1 MKRIQHNWKKRILSL
16 GVIGCLSFQLFG
28 LAPVSAQDLHLS
40 ETDSA
45 SWQPEAAEK
54 FYNSTAG
61 DLTMEELSRA
71 SLALADVPEMVDLA
85 AIAENGHVNRLYQQE
100 EDLNTVIFQNRD
112 GTKTM
117 YYFASPV
124 KYVDENGLVQD
135 KKNVLHTVEDAN
147 FAANYQYV
155 NSENDITTYFPKRL
169 DGNSGIV
176 MTDGS
181 LRIDMSPVH
190 KTLKWNGLL
199 SSLTQEQRAEVLAQ
213 PGAEKIRALDAN
225 LQAKTGMAAQ
235 ILGKQD
241 MVTTAIAA
249 LPADAEKITAVRQD
263 AIHNDESVEY
273 PDAFGDGVSLRYNP
287 ELDGF
292 GGTLV
297 LERNVGVNSFTYR
310 IKTNGL
316 ALLEQD
322 GEYALVD
329 ALTGEI
335 KGTLGAIMV
344 QDSGTSDTNT
354 VYNHTYQVETVE
366 EDNEY
371 LVTMV
376 LDEAYL
382 NSPETVYPLA
392 ATVSLTVSYTGVDD
406 ATIYTNSQALAGG
419 LPAIYVGTN
428 GSNGKGRA
436 LIKFPN
442 LFANN
447 SVLKTQNILS
457 ATLRVR
463 DLWGDT
469 TQSTIEVN
477 MMKVGWTE
485 STVKCTPTLW
495 NGYDTTF
502 LDSRTVYS
510 TNGTGRGGTGSGYW
524 YNFNITKAVQAWKG
538 GSYGGQNGNY
548 GVMLRAINETLPYK
562 AFASSNR
569 SIVSGAEDTR
579 PFLVINYDSQVDVD
593 SVTLSAHSLKM
604 NIDAV
609 AYLSAVVCPTN
620 ATNKNVTWSV
630 ADPSIVSVQLG
641 RVVAL
646 KAGTTTITVKSN
658 QNGAKKDTCQVT
670 VIFPT
675 NGSEIAYQ
683 PSLWNGTLKLQTN
696 CYSYALNNQDNRTL
710 TGGIQP
716 GMLYDGKRHLDCLDS
731 ADDLVGWIKKDADKA
746 GFTFEKIELADY
758 NKACSN
764 GHYRVA
770 LVLDVGVDYHWY
782 RQNPD
787 GSWSHK
793 RGTTEVVNVDASG
806 KAIYNPETANR
817 SYSNADYDVF
827 VGFFEISPLVH
838 QSGYSAAAAQL
849 DSESF
854 VSLPQSQRSIEQV
867 QEGMT
872 YEQVM
877 ECMGKADLTGQWG
890 SFIEEYELPQNEI
903 AHIYYGTDAIGDVV
917 VDSVQILQR

>member
-40 ETDSA
+40 EMDSA
-45 SWQPEAAEK
+45 SWQPEAAEE

-117 YYFASPV
+117 YYFPSPV
-124 KYVDENGLVQD
+124 KYRDENGLVQD
-135 KKNVLHTVEDAN
+135 KKNVLHAVEDAA
-147 FAANYQYV
+147 FAADYQYV

-169 DGNSGIV
+169 DGDSGIV

-199 SSLTQEQRAEVLAQ
+199 SSLTQEQRAEVLEQ

-273 PDAFGDGVSLRYNP
+273 PDAFGEGTSLRYNP

-406 ATIYTNSQALAGG
+406 ATIYTNDKSLTGNSG
-419 LPAIYVGTN
+419 SLFVGKN
-428 GSNGKGRA
+428 GSSGVGRV

-463 DLWGDT
+463 DLMCET
-469 TQSTIEVN
+469 AQSAIAVN

-485 STVKCTPTLW
+485 SSVKCTPTLW

-502 LDSRTVYS
+502 LDQRTVGL
-510 TNGTGRGGTGSGYW
+510 NKGTGRGGTGTGNW
-524 YNFNITKAVQAWKG
+524 YNFNITAAVQAWKG

-548 GVMLRAINETLPYK
+548 GVMLRATNEALACKT
-562 AFASSNR
+562 FASSNR
-569 SIVSGAEDTR
+569 SITSGEDTR
-579 PFLVINYDSQVDVD
+579 PFLVVNYDGQVDVT
-593 SVTLSAHSLKM
+593 SVTLSAHTLKM

-609 AYLSAVVCPTN
+609 SYLSAVVCPTN

-630 ADPSIVSVQLG
+630 ADSNIVSVQLG

-646 KAGTTTITVKSN
+646 KAGTTTITVTSN
-658 QNGAKKDTCQVT
+658 NGKKDTCQVT
-670 VIFPT
+670 VILPT
-675 NGSEIAYQ
+675 SGSEIAYQ
-683 PSLWNGTLKLQTN
+683 PSVWNGTLKSQTN
-696 CYSYALNNQDNRTL
+696 CYSYAINNQDNRSGTKGL
-710 TGGIQP
+710 QP
-716 GMLYDGKRHLDCLDS
+716 GSLSGQTVPSALYTSLAMPDI
-731 ADDLVGWIKKDADKA
+731 IKNDAS
-746 GFTFEKIELADY
+746 GRFTFKSVDY
-758 NKACSN
+758 NTKCSA
-764 GHYRVA
+764 GTYKIA
-770 LVLDVGVDYHWY
+770 LVLDELKDYHFY

-787 GSWSHK
+787 GTWSHK
-793 RGTTEVVNVDASG
+793 RGLTEVTNLDASG
-806 KAIYNPETANR
+806 KVIYDPRTANR
-817 SYSNADYDVF
+817 NYGNVNYSKF
-827 VGFFEISPLVH
+827 VDFYEVTPYVH
-838 QSGYSAAAAQL
+838 QSGYSAAAAQI
-849 DSESF
+849 DSESA
-854 VSLPQSQRSIEQV
+854 VSLPQSQRSIEKV

-903 AHIYYGTDAIGDVV
+903 AHIYYGTDADGDVV